1 VSILLPAL
9 LCLLAGFAGASDPH
23 PSARQGEETERL
35 ARPNIIFILTDDQR
49 FDALGYAG
57 NDIIHTPA
65 MDKLAEEGVYFK
77 NALVTSPICTASR
90 ASIFTGLYERTHRYT
105 FQSDQVAEQYM
116 EHSYPMLLQ
125 HAGYHT
131 GFIGKFGVRYPE
143 VEDLFDEY
151 EGFYIGELPEE
162 LGYFDKKLD
171 GETVHLTRYT
181 GQKALDFIGS
191 APGDRPFAL
200 SLSFSAPHADDA
212 EELQYF
218 WSEET
223 DHLYQDIEIP
233 APLMGED
240 EYFDRLPAAV
250 RAGISRDRWYWRF
263 DTPEKYQR
271 SVKGYYRMISGIDLE
286 LARIRDKLAE
296 MGRDDNTVI
305 MLMGDNGYFL
315 GERQIAGK
323 WLMYEPSIR
332 VPLVVYDPRTGAHRD
347 VDEMVLNLDI
357 AATIVDL
364 AGIDVPPSYHG
375 RSLLPVIQGRE
386 ESLARDAVLIEHLWE
401 REDIPPSEGV
411 RTHEWK
417 YLRYVRDMTRE
428 ELYDLRAD
436 PHESRDLAG
445 DPAYQDRLDGFRAKL
460 EELIARYGGDSGE

>member
-1 VSILLPAL
+1 VLL
-9 LCLLAGFAGASDPH
+9 LCLLAGCACAGDLQ
-23 PSARQGEETERL
+23 PSARQGEETERP
-35 ARPNIIFILTDDQR
+35 ARPNIIFILTDDHR

-65 MDKLAEEGVYFK
+65 MDKLAEEGVYFRS
-77 NALVTSPICTASR
+77 ALVTSPICTASR
-90 ASIFTGLYERTHRYT
+90 ASIFTGLYERTHRYS
-105 FQSDQVAEQYM
+105 FQSDQVGEQYM
-116 EHSYPMLLQ
+116 EHSYPVLLQ
-125 HAGYHT
+125 GAGYYT
-131 GFIGKFGVRYPE
+131 GFIGKFGVRYPQ

-162 LGYFDKKLD
+162 LGYFDKELD

-191 APGDRPFAL
+191 APRDRPFAL

-218 WSEET
+218 WPEET
-223 DHLYQDIEIP
+223 EHLYQDIEIP
-233 APLMGED
+233 APLMGEN

-250 RAGISRDRWYWRF
+250 REGISRDRWYWRF

-296 MGRDDNTVI
+296 IGRDDNTVI
-305 MLMGDNGYFL
+305 MLMGDNGCFL

-332 VPLVVYDPRTGAHRD
+332 VPLVVYDPRTGTHRD
-347 VDEMVLNLDI
+347 IDEMALNLDI

-375 RSLLPVIQGRE
+375 KSLLPLIEGRA
-386 ESLARDAVLIEHLWE
+386 ESLSRDAVLIEHLWE

-417 YLRYVRDMTRE
+417 YLRYVHDRARE

-436 PHESRDLAG
+436 PSESRNLAG
-445 DPAYQDRLDGFRAKL
+445 DPAYREALEGFRAKL
-460 EELIARYGGDSGE
+460 EELMGQYGGDSVV